1 MSGQRT
7 VYVLLCVRKL
17 EKKNRHNS
25 GVILRQKKAN
35 ASQRRWRVY
44 PAAHPPPPSNR
55 AGPGDPAPS
64 TDPSEPP
71 QQTLPAGVLPP
82 PLTPHL
88 HVHVPVDGDEVTL
101 VLHPPLQL
109 HHHRFPRQPVEEG
122 FGVEGQALPGENKR
136 VRPFPPLTAASG
148 PLTAPHNAP
157 SPPPALTMATGRRRP
172 ARETPRARSGKTGG
186 PTARPLPLPGRA
198 PLPPLTPRRTRDRLK
213 RGCPIG

>member
-25 GVILRQKKAN
+25 GVILRQKKKQTLRN
-35 ASQRRWRVY
+35 ADGGFTPR
-44 PAAHPPPPSNR
+44 PTPPPPSNR

-157 SPPPALTMATGRRRP
+157 SPPRP
-172 ARETPRARSGKTGG
+172 HHGDGTAAARARNSSCAQRENGRSDRSSASTSGESAATSSD
-186 PTARPLPLPGRA
+186 PA
-198 PLPPLTPRRTRDRLK
+198 PHS
-213 RGCPIG
+213 

>member
-1 MSGQRT
+1 MAGLPR
-7 VYVLLCVRKL
+7 
-17 EKKNRHNS
+17 
-25 GVILRQKKAN
+25 G
-35 ASQRRWRVY
+35 
-44 PAAHPPPPSNR
+44 PPPPQQQGR
-55 AGPGDPAPS
+55 ARRPRSLHRPLR
-64 TDPSEPP
+64 TPP
-71 QQTLPAGVLPP
+71 QTLPAGVLPP

-157 SPPPALTMATGRRRP
+157 SPPRP
-172 ARETPRARSGKTGG
+172 HHGDGTAAARARNSSCAQRENGRSDRSSASTSGESAATSSD
-186 PTARPLPLPGRA
+186 PA
-198 PLPPLTPRRTRDRLK
+198 PHS
-213 RGCPIG
+213 

>member
-25 GVILRQKKAN
+25 GVILRQKKKQTLRN
-35 ASQRRWRVY
+35 ADGGFTPR
-44 PAAHPPPPSNR
+44 PTPPPPSNR

-148 PLTAPHNAP
+148 PLTARHNAP
-157 SPPPALTMATGRRRP
+157 SPPPSPSPWRRD
-172 ARETPRARSGKTGG
+172 GGG
-186 PTARPLPLPGRA
+186 PREKLLVRAAGKRAVRPLVRFHFRGE
-198 PLPPLTPRRTRDRLK
+198 RRYLL
-213 RGCPIG
+213 

>member
-1 MSGQRT
+1 MAGLPR
-7 VYVLLCVRKL
+7 
-17 EKKNRHNS
+17 
-25 GVILRQKKAN
+25 G
-35 ASQRRWRVY
+35 
-44 PAAHPPPPSNR
+44 PPP
-55 AGPGDPAPS
+55 
-64 TDPSEPP
+64 TPP
-71 QQTLPAGVLPP
+71 QQQGRARRPRSLHRPLRTPPQTLPAGVLPP

-157 SPPPALTMATGRRRP
+157 SPPPPRP
-172 ARETPRARSGKTGG
+172 HHGDGTAAARARNSSCAQRENGRSDRSSASTSGESAATSSD
-186 PTARPLPLPGRA
+186 PA
-198 PLPPLTPRRTRDRLK
+198 PHS
-213 RGCPIG
+213 